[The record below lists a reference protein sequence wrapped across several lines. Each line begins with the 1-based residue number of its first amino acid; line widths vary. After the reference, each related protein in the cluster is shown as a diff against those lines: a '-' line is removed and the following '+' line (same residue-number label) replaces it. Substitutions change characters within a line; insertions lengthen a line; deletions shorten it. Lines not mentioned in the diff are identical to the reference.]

1 MKPCEYL
8 RGRVRLMSTTNRQ
21 QILDPETGE
30 LLHEI
35 IRPLSMTSSVST
47 LHREDFSDPSE
58 FLQGA
63 LIEIPAGHS
72 FAPHVHLERE
82 RSFSNLRAQE
92 TWIVMLGQVEVT
104 YFTDKGVRVSTA
116 ILNAGEVSITFRGGH
131 GYRTLSSDARVY
143 EFKSGPYEGQ
153 EIDKSFIQ
161 AAQ

>member
-1 MKPCEYL
+1 
-8 RGRVRLMSTTNRQ
+8 MSTTSRQ

-35 IRPLSMTSSVST
+35 IRPALVASGISA
-47 LHREDFSDPSE
+47 LRREDFSNPEE

-82 RSFSNLRAQE
+82 RSFTNLRAQE
-92 TWIVMLGQVEVT
+92 TWIVMSGQVEVT
-104 YFTDKGVRVSTA
+104 YFTDGGIFIAKEVIS
-116 ILNAGEVSITFRGGH
+116 AGEVSITFRGGH

-143 EFKSGPYEGQ
+143 EFKTGPYEGQ
-153 EIDKSFIQ
+153 EIDKAFIKN
-161 AAQ
+161 A